1 MNSVGWKALASFS
14 RKPMDPQ
21 VSPLLTSDP
30 HSTSSTWMEKIL
42 SPASWRTFRRQ
53 TPWLWGYKMA
63 NATPSKMV
71 TVLSFRRSTVWQ
83 RWTAYHP
90 LKSLPSMGKALRY
103 TSMPPILDA
112 MRGRAWSRAWR
123 CQSKYLST
131 VWRRVSTIQWLQ
143 PNLECSKPR
152 IWDSSA
158 AQSSFI
164 SLSAVYGDSSSK
176 MEVVSLAT
184 MMRTSKLFSLML
196 RPSMHPTKIPRVYL
210 SMNLKKK

>member
-1 MNSVGWKALASFS
+1 
-14 RKPMDPQ
+14 
-21 VSPLLTSDP
+21 
-30 HSTSSTWMEKIL
+30 
-42 SPASWRTFRRQ
+42 
-53 TPWLWGYKMA
+53 
-63 NATPSKMV
+63 
-71 TVLSFRRSTVWQ
+71 
-83 RWTAYHP
+83 
-90 LKSLPSMGKALRY
+90 
-103 TSMPPILDA
+103 
-112 MRGRAWSRAWR
+112 
-123 CQSKYLST
+123 
-131 VWRRVSTIQWLQ
+131 
-143 PNLECSKPR
+143 LECSKPR